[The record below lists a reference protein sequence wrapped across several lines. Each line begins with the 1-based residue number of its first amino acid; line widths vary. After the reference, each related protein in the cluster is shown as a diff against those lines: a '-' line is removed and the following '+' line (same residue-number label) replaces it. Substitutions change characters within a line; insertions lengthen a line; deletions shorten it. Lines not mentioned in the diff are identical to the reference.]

1 MIKWVAKKYVVAA
14 LNKAMESR
22 KTDVEKTTKTIDKWV
37 DRLQMAIGALKRI
50 NLRLSDGVIDD
61 DEIEQSRADIED
73 VIRNF

>member
-1 MIKWVAKKYVVAA
+1 MIKWIAKKYAAAA